1 MTKHGEK
8 SPATL
13 VRQGI
18 HGTAD
23 GTADDGNTTRAAS
36 EHALGTAAERAVVNG
51 WCTSDG
57 YRASR

>member
-8 SPATL
+8 SPVTL

-23 GTADDGNTTRAAS
+23 GTADDGNTARAAS

-51 WCTSDG
+51 WSTSDG
-57 YRASR
+57 